1 MLQVL
6 SLQHTKRFSNCCVSA
21 YALNSVTRAAAQ
33 EEAGDKL
40 KCSHMEVLSGQQDM
54 DDLPKDAVIIQ
65 FMDPSSA
72 LGAGVPMLAASD
84 VAELLVKGQVLSQ
97 TSVYGLPLLGVYVSL
112 AEVLL

>member
-1 MLQVL
+1 M
-6 SLQHTKRFSNCCVSA
+6 SA
-21 YALNSVTRAAAQ
+21 WTGKSVTGAAAQ

-84 VAELLVKGQVLSQ
+84 IAELIVKGQVMSQ
-97 TSVYGLPLLGVYVSL
+97 PLVYGLPLMGPCVACRIAASGVPRCFD
-112 AEVLL
+112 